1 MLQVY
6 AKLEGMFAVALEQ
19 AELKHETVQQAV
31 MMMANTEQG
40 MAMHTAGSSCS
51 ADDDAA
57 WSMLDYESWTLV

>member
-6 AKLEGMFAVALEQ
+6 AKLEGMFALAIEQ
-19 AELKHETVQQAV
+19 AELKHRTVQQADV
-31 MMMANTEQG
+31 IMTTTGQG
-40 MAMHTAGSSCS
+40 MAMHAAESSCS